1 MNDQELTEKE
11 ISEPIGRLTGKT
23 TVHSVTMLIKDPK
36 VGKKN
41 YFVLYGH
48 KDEEGRREHYILTV
62 EDIWNNSEG
71 IKANVKIIGNRPNRP
86 FDVGADVYLA
96 TEEQIKEILG
106 INNPPN
112 QSVSLGTLLGYN
124 FNVNLLVKKIGR
136 VFITGK
142 SGSGKS
148 YTMGVLCEEFLQ
160 KGIPVVILDRHGE
173 YGSLKVAS
181 DELKSLEKEDEGEII
196 GKGKEGKDEAANAGL
211 CPWCGSFIPLDT
223 KTCEFCGKEL
233 IAEFEKP
240 SEEGEEPE
248 TLQEKS
254 PEKKESKSKKE
265 VLESPYVN
273 NIIEFADLKKN
284 PGGDIDLEYLFSLDV
299 KDIVAPRSCTIVNL
313 RGLDL
318 EVQEQIAGKLL
329 KKLYKASTERKIPP
343 FYLFLDEAHL
353 FAGKKTSETSEI
365 VKLFAQEGRK
375 FGANIIIGT
384 QRPQLLDTT
393 IRVQAGTWIVHNLSD
408 VRDIDITISSA
419 EDLSKEHKNEISGL
433 DKGQAIISGEAVSG
447 IPLYVQVRRRKTIH
461 GGSGFNPLDFLS
473 EETIE
478 ELQKRKE
485 RILTN
490 KSSEELQVGRTMFEE
505 MQKPRTAEEYLEEIA
520 QLKIKVKELEEENE
534 MLKAR
539 CNELEQKTPI
549 KAISQGSES
558 EQIKELQTQIKVWQ
572 GRYNHLKKSMET
584 SEPSTFTENKDQ
596 LRELNNKIIEL
607 QAELKKYKEK
617 YTDALLLAEKSIAEL
632 KKLKR

>member
-1 MNDQELTEKE
+1 MNDQEMPEKE
-11 ISEPIGRLTGKT
+11 SSEPVGRLTGKT
-23 TVHSVTMLIKDPK
+23 TTHSATMLIKDPK
-36 VGKKN
+36 VGKNN

-48 KDEEGRREHYILTV
+48 EGKEGEQEYYILTV
-62 EDIWNNSEG
+62 EDIWNDSEG

-86 FDVGADVYLA
+86 FDIGSDVYLA
-96 TEEQIKEILG
+96 TDEQIKKILG
-106 INNPPN
+106 IDNPPN
-112 QSVSLGTLLGYN
+112 QSVSLGTLLGYD

-160 KGIPVVILDRHGE
+160 KGIPIVILDRHGE
-173 YGSLKVAS
+173 YGSLKVSS
-181 DELKSLEKEDEGEII
+181 DELTPLEKEEKQEVEVGERDES
-196 GKGKEGKDEAANAGL
+196 GL
-211 CPWCGSFIPLDT
+211 CPWCGSSIPLDA
-223 KTCEFCGKEL
+223 KICEFCGKEL
-233 IAEFEKP
+233 VAEFDKTSNEGQTQEAIHEKT
-240 SEEGEEPE
+240 SEKRGSTP
-248 TLQEKS
+248 Q
-254 PEKKESKSKKE
+254 KEA
-265 VLESPYVN
+265 LESPFVN
-273 NIIEFADLKKN
+273 SIIEYADLKKN
-284 PGGDIDLEYLFSLDV
+284 RGGDIDLEYLFSLDV
-299 KDIVAPRSCTIVNL
+299 KDIVAPRLCTIVNL

-329 KKLYKASTERKIPP
+329 KKLYQASTEGKIPP

-393 IRVQAGTWIVHNLSD
+393 IRAQAGTWIVHNLSD

-419 EDLSKEHKNEISGL
+419 EDLSKEHKNDISGL

-447 IPLYVQVRRRKTIH
+447 IPLLVQVRRRKTKH
-461 GGSGFNPLDFLS
+461 GGTGFNPLDFLS

-485 RILTN
+485 RILAK

-505 MQKPRTAEEYLEEIA
+505 MQKPRTVEESLEEIA
-520 QLKIKVKELEEENE
+520 QLKVRLKELEEEND
-534 MLKAR
+534 MLKAK
-539 CNELEQKTPI
+539 CNELERKTP
-549 KAISQGSES
+549 AGSISSRAEN
-558 EQIKELQTQIKVWQ
+558 EKIKELQTQIKVWQ
-572 GRYNHLKKSMET
+572 EKYNHLKKSMET
-584 SEPSTFTENKDQ
+584 SEPSTFTETNDQ